1 MAGSETWLIEPET
14 SAPVSRPPV
23 YPGARIFEFVPDSPV
38 AWTLE
43 RDGNVMAELL
53 PREGGYLAMAHGEE
67 VGGPFVTIE
76 AAVAAVR
83 ALRTLD
89 TPGAWR
95 LTTSLTGAVA
105 AFMLDEPA
113 EGVEEVEVNGEPWK
127 AMTTIDASGRQIRD
141 KRFLIP
147 VDVYPDGVDEIVL
160 LDVSTNLPGNVEG
173 GFLITR
179 CGPLCDL
186 FDPDVDREAIWVR
199 ETDDVQACLELI
211 GCMSQEFPATKLSFF
226 PWRQPDSIA
235 RDQTG
240 RATPGAGFSE
250 SDISLIV
257 SALNH
262 FEVVW
267 VDGKLWLDGHP
278 APRGLQRS
286 LAGRPIRLFVQAV
299 ETVQIPTGSR
309 GWQGHPVTKS
319 VPRAFWRSGALT
331 AATLEDSP
339 KAWSWFAVVSP
350 DLEVAKRVLT
360 ANFTRSNVYAYRG
373 ELPGVVLETLE
384 SKPHVG
390 FVLNDLEAALLYADA
405 FGAVVIAG
413 DDATLVEASE
423 DGSVVR
429 AWSWNSEG
437 ADPPAVANG
446 LPSM

>member
-1 MAGSETWLIEPET
+1 VPVTWK
-14 SAPVSRPPV
+14 
-23 YPGARIFEFVPDSPV
+23 
-38 AWTLE
+38 LE
-43 RDGNVMAELL
+43 RDGKVVAELQ
-53 PREGGYLAMAHGEE
+53 PTQGGYLVVANGEE

-76 AAVAAVR
+76 AAVAAVP

-95 LTTSLTGAVA
+95 LTTSLISAVA

-127 AMTTIDASGRQIRD
+127 AMTTRDASGRQIRD
-141 KRFLIP
+141 QRFLVP
-147 VDVYPDGVDEIVL
+147 CDVYPDGVDDVVL
-160 LDVSTNLPGNVEG
+160 LRVSTNLPGNVEG

-186 FDPDVDREAIWVR
+186 FDPDVDQEAIWIR

-211 GCMSQEFPATKLSFF
+211 GCMSQEFPATKLSFC

-250 SDISLIV
+250 GDVFLIL
-257 SALNH
+257 SALAQ
-262 FEVVW
+262 FGGTVW

-286 LAGRPIRLFVQAV
+286 LAERPVRLFVQAV

-360 ANFTRSNVYAYRG
+360 ANFTRSNVYAEHG
-373 ELPGVVLETLE
+373 ILFGVVLEANDSEPYL
-384 SKPHVG
+384 G
-390 FVLNDLEAALLYADA
+390 FSLGDLEAALLYADA
-405 FGAVVIAG
+405 FGGVVLAG
-413 DDATLVEASE
+413 DNATLVEASN
-423 DGSVVR
+423 DGSVIRV
-429 AWSWNSEG
+429 WSWISEE
-437 ADPPAVANG
+437 ADPPALANG

>member
-1 MAGSETWLIEPET
+1 
-14 SAPVSRPPV
+14 
-23 YPGARIFEFVPDSPV
+23 
-38 AWTLE
+38 
-43 RDGNVMAELL
+43 MAELQ
-53 PREGGYLAMAHGEE
+53 PTEGGYLAMAHGEE

-76 AAVAAVR
+76 AAVAAVP

-186 FDPDVDREAIWVR
+186 FDAEADREAIWIR

-240 RATPGAGFSE
+240 RATSGAGFSE
-250 SDISLIV
+250 SDISLIL

-262 FEVVW
+262 FGVVW

-278 APRGLQRS
+278 APRGPQRS
-286 LAGRPIRLFVQAV
+286 ISDRPVRLFVK
-299 ETVQIPTGSR
+299 G
-309 GWQGHPVTKS
+309 
-319 VPRAFWRSGALT
+319 AFWRSGDLT
-331 AATLEDSP
+331 DLTLEDSP
-339 KAWSWFAVVSP
+339 KAFNWFAVVSP
-350 DLEVAKRVLT
+350 DLEVARRVLT
-360 ANFTRSNVYAYRG
+360 ANFTRSNVYADRG

-384 SKPHVG
+384 SKPHLG
-390 FVLNDLEAALLYADA
+390 FVLNDLEAALLYANA
-405 FGAVVIAG
+405 FGGVVIAG
-413 DDATLVEASE
+413 DDSTLVEASE

-429 AWSWNSEG
+429 AWSWNSER
-437 ADPPAVANG
+437 ADPPAVAND